1 MATHKAETQ
10 LKQKMKIA
18 IGHHKNRE
26 NIAHFILVEYIK
38 FKKIIKYI

>member
-18 IGHHKNRE
+18 IGHHKKIE
-26 NIAHFILVEYIK
+26 KILHALFWKNI
-38 FKKIIKYI
+38 